1 MESITEK
8 DPVCG
13 KDVDRNRAIVVF
25 KLGENRYRYFCSEK
39 CAQVFQKTHLGL

>member
-13 KDVDRNRAIVVF
+13 RDVPRDKAIVVF
-25 KLGENRYRYFCSEK
+25 KLGDQRYRYFCSEQ
-39 CAQVFQKTHLGL
+39 CAQIFQKTHLGL